1 MSLQLTLALM
11 GGLAAGFAAGTLW
24 PVKGPPSIP
33 RGTDPVAVA
42 THGIGPFRL
51 GDDYPAAAVAA
62 RRVAP
67 ESAFAGVGCNGLD
80 EVRYST
86 RREDSPVTVMAMAE
100 GGHLV
105 EVSLMLDAPTRAADE
120 AACLALRD
128 DFARPFVA
136 RFGPAG
142 AAWTVTKPVS
152 TEHLQPIGP
161 AVLEARWFPMGRS
174 CYVSA
179 RYGATRSAATV
190 AARQ

>member
-1 MSLQLTLALM
+1 MSLQIPLVLI

-24 PVKGPPSIP
+24 PEE
-33 RGTDPVAVA
+33 GTGGFDPIAVGS
-42 THGIGPFRL
+42 HGIGPLRL
-51 GDDYPAAAVAA
+51 GDDYPSATVAA

-67 ESAFAGVGCNGLD
+67 DSVFAGVGCNGLD
-80 EVRYST
+80 EVRYSAH
-86 RREDSPVTVMAMAE
+86 REDAPVSVMAMAE
-100 GGHLV
+100 GGNLV
-105 EVSLMLDAPTRAADE
+105 EVTLMLDAPTRATDE

-128 DFARPFVA
+128 DFARPFLT

-142 AAWTVTKPVS
+142 EAWTVTKPVS

-179 RYGATRSAATV
+179 RYGATRAAAIV
-190 AARQ
+190 AGRP